1 MYLKIDLKQL
11 ADVSSVY
18 MVKRRTV
25 WQIVDHYTLL
35 IFVYEGHCEIEMDG
49 EEYLLAPGS
58 LFIVPAG
65 HHYLRRPVNG
75 EMCTLY
81 YMHIDTRGNSEP
93 LDDALALDEI
103 EKRRQEHSKEASDG
117 EQTARHDYC
126 AHIHTDLST
135 RLEYVKGLYEEAIAT
150 ALKDHVESRTKL
162 SLIAAEL
169 LISAAE
175 SAIRESTGR
184 PVASTAP
191 AKKLRKVFAY
201 IKLHS
206 KENITLEELCT
217 ICNFS
222 RQHLI
227 RVFRTEFG
235 MTPKAYILSYRINCA
250 KELFYREPNLSVKE
264 VAYEMGFEDQHYFSR
279 LFTRVTGQSP
289 TAYKDHLKNFDPSK
303 Q

>member
-1 MYLKIDLKQL
+1 MYFRLDFKELV
-11 ADVSSVY
+11 DVSSVY

-25 WQIVDHYTLL
+25 WQIVDHCTLL
-35 IFVYEGHCEIEMDG
+35 IFAYEGHCRIEMDG
-49 EEYLLAPGS
+49 EEYLLSPGS

-65 HHYLRRPVNG
+65 HHYLRRPVG
-75 EMCTLY
+75 DEMCTLY
-81 YMHIDTRGNSEP
+81 YMHIDTRENSE
-93 LDDALALDEI
+93 LAEDPQAREEI
-103 EKRRQEHSKEASDG
+103 EKRRKEHAKPGAGDAP
-117 EQTARHDYC
+117 ARHDYFM
-126 AHIHTDLST
+126 HIHTDLSLK
-135 RLEYVKGLYEEAIAT
+135 REAVKKIYEDAIGV
-150 ALKDHVESRTKL
+150 ALKDHVESRTRL
-162 SLIAAEL
+162 SLLAAEL
-169 LISAAE
+169 MIMAAE
-175 SAIRESTGR
+175 SSLRESAGR
-184 PVASTAP
+184 PVEATAP

-235 MTPKAYILSYRINCA
+235 MTPKAYILSYKVNCA
-250 KELFYREPNLSVKE
+250 KELFFREPNLSVKE

-289 TAYKDHLKNFDPSK
+289 TAYKEHLKNFDPSK